1 MCKLLGPPDDTHRQ
15 QHNNNT
21 YNSSSGTLPLLLLL
35 LLHCTEVSEFR
46 RPVRLMQRARVGG
59 FHILFIPP
67 ATRARPKRNSC
78 HRPAS
83 IDRIAHPSRN
93 KKKQETRNKMRDT
106 LGGRRRRTRS
116 QTAASGPEARPT
128 LKRFFGG
135 SASRR
140 PKGEAADD
148 AKSSHARHEDLSLLR
163 RRKKEKFRAPNPH
176 TH

>member
-1 MCKLLGPPDDTHRQ
+1 LIISRRRRCRRGRHKENKRSILFRQCGLFLAPALSFLSLSRVQGTRAQLDNSTHTHYTTHYTQAVRKLLGPPDDTHRQ

-21 YNSSSGTLPLLLLL
+21 YNSSRGTLPLLLLL
-35 LLHCTEVSEFR
+35 LHGTEVSELR

-93 KKKQETRNKMRDT
+93 KKKQETRKKQE
-106 LGGRRRRTRS
+106 RRR
-116 QTAASGPEARPT
+116 
-128 LKRFFGG
+128 
-135 SASRR
+135 
-140 PKGEAADD
+140 
-148 AKSSHARHEDLSLLR
+148 
-163 RRKKEKFRAPNPH
+163 
-176 TH
+176 